1 MKLPSFCWPC
11 LGSQQAVGCTP
22 QAGAA
27 SATQKNENTA
37 QLEKKKTNKK
47 KDLMILSPVLTWQGI
62 NLLTDGSELC
72 LSDATGEFFAYE
84 VI

>member
-1 MKLPSFCWPC
+1 MK
-11 LGSQQAVGCTP
+11 
-22 QAGAA
+22 
-27 SATQKNENTA
+27 TQ
-37 QLEKKKTNKK
+37 LSWRRKKQTKK